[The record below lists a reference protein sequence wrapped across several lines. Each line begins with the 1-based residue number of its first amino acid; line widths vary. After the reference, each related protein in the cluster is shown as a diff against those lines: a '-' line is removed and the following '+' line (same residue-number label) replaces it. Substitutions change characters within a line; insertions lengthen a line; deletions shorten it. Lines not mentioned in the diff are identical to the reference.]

1 MSKYARELLK
11 KNESAVVIFTRG
23 EKFYFDKSGS
33 GYSGN
38 WIIRRDHFDRV
49 IIYCRAKERSAG
61 AEIYIGIFD
70 RIDQAIEPE
79 TPENRISRR
88 SIHFNNLKRVGETDV
103 NFHQFTETKRNS
115 FCFIN

>member
-1 MSKYARELLK
+1 MSKYARDLLK

-23 EKFYFDKSGS
+23 EKFHFDKSGR

-38 WIIRRDHFDRV
+38 WIIRRDHFDSV
-49 IIYCRAKERSAG
+49 IIYKAKERSTG
-61 AEIYIGIFD
+61 AEIYIGKFES
-70 RIDQAIEPE
+70 IDPVIEPE
-79 TPENRISRR
+79 TPKNRILRR
-88 SIHFNNLKRVGETDV
+88 SVRFANLKRVGETDS